1 MTNTTVWFWH
11 KNRQADQR
19 NKKCD
24 SVTKQKVYGNLI
36 YDRTGTAEKG
46 EKDTFFNK
54 WSPQKLLSRQ
64 KKWDPISK
72 DA

>member
-1 MTNTTVWFWH
+1 MWFWH
-11 KNRQADQR
+11 KNRQADQW

-36 YDRTGTAEKG
+36 YGRTGTAEKW

-54 WSPQKLLSRQ
+54 WSPPKLLSRQ
-64 KKWDPISK
+64 KKLDPTSK